1 MTTCT
6 PECEAEMVV
15 LVEALERTGKWK
27 RLSQPDGYL
36 MCAVCCTGMR
46 CECGPNEHIPRESCP
61 NCLGE
66 SGSLFADTSSAAL
79 LAQGEGAGIET
90 LREMA
95 HAFYEGG
102 RPITK
107 EQLDAFCAVGPSD
120 TSPAAP
126 LAQGERLREL
136 TEAAASVVEGE
147 HLSRELGACEV
158 HNAVDLCWWDKR
170 IANLR
175 AALGE
180 EKE

>member
-6 PECEAEMVV
+6 EARRLLEEEIKAVV
-15 LVEALERTGKWK
+15 VASQDTPKDSYFRG
-27 RLSQPDGYL
+27 RLSGMLWVRDRILAQPEP
-36 MCAVCCTGMR
+36 AA
-46 CECGPNEHIPRESCP
+46 RE
-61 NCLGE
+61 
-66 SGSLFADTSSAAL
+66 AAL
-79 LAQGEGAGIET
+79 VRALKDSLEP
-90 LREMA
+90 LD
-95 HAFYEGG
+95 YEGSFEEWEK
-102 RPITK
+102 RARALI
-107 EQLDAFCAVGPSD
+107 AD

>member
-6 PECEAEMVV
+6 PECDAEKAV
-15 LVEALERTGKWK
+15 LVEAVSTLLDDIEK
-27 RLSQPDGYL
+27 DGCVHWSKY
-36 MCAVCCTGMR
+36 G
-46 CECGPNEHIPRESCP
+46 
-61 NCLGE
+61 
-66 SGSLFADTSSAAL
+66 
-79 LAQGEGAGIET
+79 GAGQRQQGIRT
-90 LREMA
+90 FLA
-95 HAFYEGG
+95 
-102 RPITK
+102 
-107 EQLDAFCAVGPSD
+107 D
-120 TSPAAP
+120 TSPAAAAL